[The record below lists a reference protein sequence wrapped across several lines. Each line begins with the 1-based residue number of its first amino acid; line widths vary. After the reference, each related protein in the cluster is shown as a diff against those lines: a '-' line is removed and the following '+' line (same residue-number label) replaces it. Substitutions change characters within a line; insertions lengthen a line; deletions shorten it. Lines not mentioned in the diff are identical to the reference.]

1 MSSRPGVGIDGPSGS
16 GKNTVIDTLLRRF
29 EKCSLLVNATTR
41 VLREGEREGEDYH
54 FQSEDSFKKGIESG
68 DILEYRHAPS
78 LRTYY
83 GTYKPDLEARIARG
97 DIVLAHKDIIG
108 ARYLKEHYNAVTI
121 FLLPESIESL
131 ERRIRARNPSMSEV
145 ELEERMKMVRRE
157 VDEEAPQ
164 YDYRVV
170 NADGKLDKTVEEI
183 VAILKK
189 EGYNLA

>member
-68 DILEYRHAPS
+68 DILEYRHVPS
-78 LRTYY
+78 LQTYY
-83 GTYKPDLEARIARG
+83 GTYKPDLEMRIARG
-97 DIVLAHKDIIG
+97 NIVLAHKDIIG

-131 ERRIRARNPSMSEV
+131 ERRIRARNPGMSPS
-145 ELEERMKMVRRE
+145 ELAERMKMVKRE
-157 VDEEAPQ
+157 VEEEAPH

-170 NADGKLDKTVEEI
+170 NADGKLEETI
-183 VAILKK
+183 NDVIAILKK
-189 EGYNLA
+189 EGYTLE